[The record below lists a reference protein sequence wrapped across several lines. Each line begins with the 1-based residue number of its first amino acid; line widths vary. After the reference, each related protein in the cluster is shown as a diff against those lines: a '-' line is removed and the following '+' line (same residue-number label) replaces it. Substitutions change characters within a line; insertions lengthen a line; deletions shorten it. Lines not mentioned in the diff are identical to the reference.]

1 MNSSLKFEKIIMISN
16 KETQQIINQVK
27 ILFDQGMIDAA
38 LNSIDKAIMS
48 HEENED
54 MLDFAALLAH
64 QSNRLDFQERYLLK
78 LILINPSNFIYRIN
92 LISLYIKLKEYNEAL
107 KFLEVLSQIEFNDF
121 DALKRSGILATILS
135 KPLLAKKFYEKASLI
150 NPSDNDLKYNLAF
163 NYLAQG
169 QLKEGWELLDQR
181 IGVHVQNSARNIDGV
196 MKQNIPFWMGE
207 NLKDKS
213 IIIISEQGFGDF
225 IMFFRFVIELKF
237 SYPSSQIK
245 IVCREPLIKLI
256 ENIPID
262 VEIYNETDKNNLKNI
277 SADFYS
283 FIMSIPRHLKL
294 SVKHLKNKVPFID
307 IESIP
312 KSVARYRNEKKLSV
326 GINWKGNP
334 NFKNDENR
342 SIHDV
347 SFLTPL
353 LEVKHCNFVG
363 LHIDGNHSM
372 KGYEI
377 DQIGTGIKNFQD
389 SAEIISNLDLIIS
402 IDSAIVHLAGSMDI
416 PCWVLLPRIK
426 MDWRWY
432 LGKDFSPWYNSVRM
446 FKQKKYGDWGYPIKC
461 IKSELEKLLSK

>member
-1 MNSSLKFEKIIMISN
+1 
-16 KETQQIINQVK
+16 
-27 ILFDQGMIDAA
+27 
-38 LNSIDKAIMS
+38 
-48 HEENED
+48 
-54 MLDFAALLAH
+54 
-64 QSNRLDFQERYLLK
+64 
-78 LILINPSNFIYRIN
+78 
-92 LISLYIKLKEYNEAL
+92 
-107 KFLEVLSQIEFNDF
+107 
-121 DALKRSGILATILS
+121 
-135 KPLLAKKFYEKASLI
+135 
-150 NPSDNDLKYNLAF
+150 
-163 NYLAQG
+163 
-169 QLKEGWELLDQR
+169 
-181 IGVHVQNSARNIDGV
+181 
-196 MKQNIPFWMGE
+196 MK
-207 NLKDKS
+207 
-213 IIIISEQGFGDF
+213 
-225 IMFFRFVIELKF
+225 
-237 SYPSSQIK
+237 
-245 IVCREPLIKLI
+245 
-256 ENIPID
+256 
-262 VEIYNETDKNNLKNI
+262 
-277 SADFYS
+277 
-283 FIMSIPRHLKL
+283 
-294 SVKHLKNKVPFID
+294 
-307 IESIP
+307 
-312 KSVARYRNEKKLSV
+312 KKLSV
-326 GINWKGNP
+326 GINLIGNP